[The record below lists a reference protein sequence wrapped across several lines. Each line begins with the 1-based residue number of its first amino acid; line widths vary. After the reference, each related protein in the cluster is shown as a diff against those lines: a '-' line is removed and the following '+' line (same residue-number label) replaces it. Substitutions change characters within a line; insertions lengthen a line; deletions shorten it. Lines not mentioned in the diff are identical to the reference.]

1 MTGYGLEGR
10 DTQEGREGTL
20 NKVNLRDKLAL
31 ITEHWRPKIIGTLNG
46 QEVKLVKFRG
56 EFVWHHHAAEDEL
69 FLGIHG
75 TFTVEFRDHAVDVGP
90 GEMVVVPRG
99 VEHRTLAASEA
110 HVLIFEPAATRNTGN
125 VADSTFTAPDG
136 VHV

>member
-1 MTGYGLEGR
+1 MDKTNLAAAFAR
-10 DTQEGREGTL
+10 FSDTWSPKIVGD
-20 NKVNLRDKLAL
+20 VNDAHVKLA
-31 ITEHWRPKIIGTLNG
+31 
-46 QEVKLVKFRG
+46 KLKG